1 MNDPSIPHGKIMKE
15 EDGKQEGVTKISLI
29 PDAFYKS
36 PLNEPYIYIY
46 ITTPKITVSFLKVV
60 YSCNRSECS
69 L

>member
-1 MNDPSIPHGKIMKE
+1 MKE

-36 PLNEPYIYIY
+36 LLNEPYIYIY
-46 ITTPKITVSFLKVV
+46 IYISQHPDNNGFLPKSGI
-60 YSCNRSECS
+60 YSLATESARP